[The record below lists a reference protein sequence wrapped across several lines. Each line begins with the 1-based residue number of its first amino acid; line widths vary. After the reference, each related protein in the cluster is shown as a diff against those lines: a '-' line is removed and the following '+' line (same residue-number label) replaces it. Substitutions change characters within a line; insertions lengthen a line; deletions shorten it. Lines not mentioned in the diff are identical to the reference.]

1 MQTLI
6 SQFAEKLE
14 AKTQMSARTTTA
26 TKEATDKAILNTR
39 TRTDSRES
47 QDVNQIRMART
58 ITEAREA
65 PDKKITT
72 I

>member
-6 SQFAEKLE
+6 SQFAEKID
-14 AKTQMSARTTTA
+14 TITPMSARTTTA
-26 TKEATDKAILNTR
+26 TREATDKTILNSR

-47 QDVNQIRMART
+47 QDVNLIRMART

-65 PDKKITT
+65 PDKKITR